1 MIKSQLI
8 RCKRRVLQALLL
20 NNPTLDAMGKRQKGI
35 IPSQLPSPDEF
46 EWAHPECPK
55 KIRFETHSKK
65 LFSKRSISP
74 RSIRVS
80 KKALSKIF

>member
-20 NNPTLDAMGKRQKGI
+20 NNPTLDAMSKRQKGI

-55 KIRFETHSKK
+55 KIRFGNTFKK
-65 LFSKRSISP
+65 TIQQKEHQPSFNSSFKKSP
-74 RSIRVS
+74 I
-80 KKALSKIF
+80 